1 MEWVLELRSPTWT
14 LIFLGLTALGDIGF
28 YLVFLSLGYWLADR
42 PRFRVVAQ
50 IAMVAA
56 LLNSLLKAYF
66 QVPRPVDI
74 PALAEADGYSFP
86 SGHAQLSA
94 TLWLWLALEIQRF
107 WLSLLAALLIAG
119 IAFSRVYLGVHF
131 PRDVAAG
138 VAIGALTVAAC
149 WRLAHTPPAWWRG
162 LGMSGRVAVW
172 LAGLSALW
180 AAFPAAI
187 DHVAA
192 VAIGSLIGFR
202 LGCGLVPDLPLP
214 RGPWQP
220 VVAALLGLAVAFG
233 LRVGLKEAFATLP
246 LAPDVADALR
256 YFAIALWV
264 TWWAPL
270 AFDRLPRS
278 AAG

>member
-14 LIFLGLTALGDIGF
+14 LIFLALTTLGDIAF

-42 PRFRVVAQ
+42 PRFRRVAQ

-56 LLNSLLKAYF
+56 LLNSLLKAFF
-66 QVPRPVDI
+66 QIPRPADV

-86 SGHAQLSA
+86 SGHAQLAA
-94 TLWLWLALEIQRF
+94 TLWLWLALEFRRT
-107 WLSLLAALLIAG
+107 WLWLLAPLLIAG

-131 PRDVAAG
+131 PRDVVAG
-138 VAIGALTVAAC
+138 VLIGALTVVAC
-149 WRLAHTPPAWWRG
+149 WRLAHAPPAWWQSLGVGGRVAAWL
-162 LGMSGRVAVW
+162 LGMS
-172 LAGLSALW
+172 ALW
-180 AAFPAAI
+180 TAFPTAI

-192 VAIGSLIGFR
+192 VAIGSLIGFQ

-233 LRVGLKEAFATLP
+233 LRVGLKEAFAALP
-246 LAPDVADALR
+246 LAPDLADALR

-270 AFDRLPRS
+270 VFDRLPRS
-278 AAG
+278 AGG